1 MNLEERMS
9 LCRNAMEQTLQEIK
23 TLQSKHQQLIGY
35 YQALQD
41 IQQELEV
48 ETEPVK
54 KTTKSK
60 VRSSSPS
67 DSAAA

>member
-1 MNLEERMS
+1 MDMEERMS
-9 LCRNAMEQTLQEIK
+9 LCRSAMEETLNQIK

-41 IQQELEV
+41 ISQELSIEK
-48 ETEPVK
+48 EEPVK

-60 VRSSSPS
+60 
-67 DSAAA
+67 AAAA